1 MHFND
6 AYRFMNWLL
15 TALRL
20 LIETFPVTKL
30 VLISGRM
37 TFIAVYQQIVA
48 DLIGQN
54 KPHDLSSRL
63 IVGRSEE
70 VSVAS

>member
-37 TFIAVYQQIVA
+37 TFIAVYHRER
-48 DLIGQN
+48 GYSN
-54 KPHDLSSRL
+54 R
-63 IVGRSEE
+63 
-70 VSVAS
+70 